1 MVHRAQRLPGSVSST
16 HERKPREA
24 RLVSNPDEPIENEFL
39 IGGNERRAIVLVD
52 YDSGWPVRFQD
63 ERAKLTTAL
72 GTEAIGIEHIGS
84 TAVPGLA
91 AKPIIDVLVTV
102 ADIEDEPRYLP
113 AVQRAGYV
121 LRVREPGHRM
131 VRTPGLDV
139 HVHIWPDGDPAVT
152 AYLAFRNR
160 LRSSIADRDLY
171 AATKRRLAQQD
182 WPTMDHYA
190 DAKSDVILQIL
201 SRTNS

>member
-1 MVHRAQRLPGSVSST
+1 M
-16 HERKPREA
+16 
-24 RLVSNPDEPIENEFL
+24 SNPDEPVENEFL

-52 YDSGWPVRFQD
+52 YDLSWPARFQD
-63 ERAKLTTAL
+63 ERARITAAL

-84 TAVPGLA
+84 TSVPGLA

-102 ADIEDEPRYLP
+102 ADIEDEPHYLP
-113 AVQRAGYV
+113 ALQRAGYV

-131 VRTPGLDV
+131 VRTPELDV

-152 AYLAFRNR
+152 ACLAFRNR

-201 SRTNS
+201 SRTHS

>member
-1 MVHRAQRLPGSVSST
+1 M
-16 HERKPREA
+16 
-24 RLVSNPDEPIENEFL
+24 SNPDEPNEFL

-52 YDSGWPVRFQD
+52 YDPSWPMRFQD
-63 ERAKLTTAL
+63 ERAKITTAL
-72 GTEAIGIEHIGS
+72 GAEAIRVEHIGS

-91 AKPIIDVLVTV
+91 AKPIIDVLVTL
-102 ADIEDEPRYLP
+102 ADIEDESRYLP

-131 VRTPGLDV
+131 VRTPELDV
-139 HVHIWPDGDPAVT
+139 HVHIWPDDDPAVT
-152 AYLAFRNR
+152 AHLAFRNR
-160 LRSSIADRDLY
+160 LRSNTDDRDLY

-182 WPTMDHYA
+182 WPTMNHYA
-190 DAKSDVILQIL
+190 DAKTDVILQIL

>member
-1 MVHRAQRLPGSVSST
+1 M
-16 HERKPREA
+16 
-24 RLVSNPDEPIENEFL
+24 SNPDEPVENEFL

-52 YDSGWPVRFQD
+52 YDSSWPVRFQE

-113 AVQRAGYV
+113 ALQRAGYV

-182 WPTMDHYA
+182 WPTMGHYA

>member
-1 MVHRAQRLPGSVSST
+1 
-16 HERKPREA
+16 
-24 RLVSNPDEPIENEFL
+24 VSNPDEPVENEFL

-52 YDSGWPVRFQD
+52 YDLSWLARFQD
-63 ERAKLTTAL
+63 ERAKITAAL
-72 GTEAIGIEHIGS
+72 GTAAIGIEHIGS
-84 TAVPGLA
+84 TSVPGLA

-102 ADIEDEPRYLP
+102 ADIEDEPQYLP
-113 AVQRAGYV
+113 ALQRAGYV

-131 VRTPGLDV
+131 VRTPELDV

-152 AYLAFRNR
+152 ACLAFRNR
-160 LRSSIADRDLY
+160 LRLSIADRDLY

-201 SRTNS
+201 SRTHS

>member
-1 MVHRAQRLPGSVSST
+1 M
-16 HERKPREA
+16 
-24 RLVSNPDEPIENEFL
+24 SNPDEPVENEFL

-52 YDSGWPVRFQD
+52 YDSSWPVRFQE

-113 AVQRAGYV
+113 ALQRAGYV

-131 VRTPGLDV
+131 VRTPGLEV

-201 SRTNS
+201 SRTHS

>member
-1 MVHRAQRLPGSVSST
+1 MPQESFANAVRDKLAFLLTEHGFRIVH
-16 HERKPREA
+16 
-24 RLVSNPDEPIENEFL
+24 
-39 IGGNERRAIVLVD
+39 
-52 YDSGWPVRFQD
+52 
-63 ERAKLTTAL
+63 
-72 GTEAIGIEHIGS
+72 
-84 TAVPGLA
+84 
-91 AKPIIDVLVTV
+91 
-102 ADIEDEPRYLP
+102 EDEHCVRLEAVSLSAEAVLDPRGE
-113 AVQRAGYV
+113 VDVNVFRRGRAGYV